1 MSKLFQFFG
10 GRKTF
15 IALFLLVVVSVFF
28 IINKCSFQEW
38 SDLTMWLFGIYAVGN
53 GVEHISTGM
62 KKK

>member
-1 MSKLFQFFG
+1 MSKLFKFFG

-15 IALFLLVVVSVFF
+15 LALFLLTVVSVFF
-28 IINKCSFQEW
+28 VINKCNFQEW

-53 GVEHISTGM
+53 GVEHIGIGM